1 MKNTTLLLSLV
12 ATLSCGLAFKASA
25 EGEKKKEDSPI
36 GKIMKAHFKG
46 DTSDIKKAVKG
57 ELSKEEITKLAADLK
72 AMIAEKPPIGEA
84 ASWKEKSEALFSAV
98 EKLEKGEADAGAGVK
113 AAANCKACHEAH
125 KPK

>member
-1 MKNTTLLLSLV
+1 MKNTTILLALV
-12 ATLSCGLAFKASA
+12 ATLTCGLAFKASA
-25 EGEKKKEDSPI
+25 EPEKKKEDSAI
-36 GKIMKAHFKG
+36 SKIMKAHFKG

-57 ELSKEEITKLAADLK
+57 ELSKEEITKLATDLK

-84 ASWKEKSEALFSAV
+84 ASWKEKSEALFGAV
-98 EKLEKGEADAGAGVK
+98 EKLEKGEADAGTGVK

>member
-1 MKNTTLLLSLV
+1 MKNTTILLALV

-25 EGEKKKEDSPI
+25 EGEKKEDSAI
-36 GKIMKAHFKG
+36 SKIMKAHFKG

-57 ELSKEEITKLAADLK
+57 ELSKEEITKLATDLK

-84 ASWKEKSEALFSAV
+84 ASWKEKSEALFGAV
-98 EKLEKGEADAGAGVK
+98 EKLEKGGADAGAGVK